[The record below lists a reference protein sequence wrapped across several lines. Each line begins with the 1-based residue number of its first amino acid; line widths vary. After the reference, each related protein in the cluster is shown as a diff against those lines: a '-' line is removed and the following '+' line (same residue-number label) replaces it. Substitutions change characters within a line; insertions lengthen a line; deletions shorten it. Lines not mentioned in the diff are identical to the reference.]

1 MHGDA
6 SCRQIRFVVGPRARH
21 HERSARSPICRTCER
36 IIFMS
41 ERAHR
46 NAYARAHIDAG
57 YMQTEPPRQKQAG
70 THLYQSF
77 GDGRAPPAREVSIA
91 TGCRQGRSGPS
102 PKFSDE
108 PSHAWDL
115 EPSRC
120 VFLRFERPRV
130 RPILPIPTAPSKW
143 ETVHRLDSNI
153 QPSYSHHKHILCSCE
168 MAKVEK
174 NHTERRALFN
184 RATNFVPG
192 RSC

>member
-1 MHGDA
+1 M
-6 SCRQIRFVVGPRARH
+6 
-21 HERSARSPICRTCER
+21 RSPPCHQDGRR
-36 IIFMS
+36 VGWFVG
-41 ERAHR
+41 
-46 NAYARAHIDAG
+46 G
-57 YMQTEPPRQKQAG
+57 YMQTETPRQKQAG

-91 TGCRQGRSGPS
+91 TGCRQGRPGPY

-143 ETVHRLDSNI
+143 ETVPRLDSNI
-153 QPSYSHHKHILCSCE
+153 QPSYSHNKHILCSCE

-174 NHTERRALFN
+174 ITQNAEHCSTVN
-184 RATNFVPG
+184 RA
-192 RSC
+192 RKCACS